1 MSYIMRVFEAVK
13 NAVLDDIDETYN
25 MKQELDENTSTELE
39 EIPPVELNDN
49 LLTRPSVET
58 SSVEPVESVSKISS
72 EIDDTLD
79 DMSRR
84 IVELNKSYDELRHRI
99 ERIDAV
105 LNVIR
110 LSANDEK
117 TN

>member
-1 MSYIMRVFEAVK
+1 MSYIVRVFEAVK

-25 MKQELDENTSTELE
+25 MKQEIDENTSTELIE
-39 EIPPVELNDN
+39 RPPVELNDN
-49 LLTRPSVET
+49 LLTRPAVD
-58 SSVEPVESVSKISS
+58 PVKSVSKISS

>member
-1 MSYIMRVFEAVK
+1 MRVFEAVK

-25 MKQELDENTSTELE
+25 MKQEIDENTSTELIE
-39 EIPPVELNDN
+39 RPPVELNDN
-49 LLTRPSVET
+49 LLTRPAVDS
-58 SSVEPVESVSKISS
+58 VESVSKISS

-84 IVELNKSYDELRHRI
+84 IIELNKSYDELRHRI